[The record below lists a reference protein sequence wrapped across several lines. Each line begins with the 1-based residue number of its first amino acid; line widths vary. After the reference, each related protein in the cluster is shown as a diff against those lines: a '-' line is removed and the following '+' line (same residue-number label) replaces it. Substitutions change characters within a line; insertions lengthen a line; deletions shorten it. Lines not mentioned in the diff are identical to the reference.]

1 MAENETTEKKSS
13 KERMAE
19 YLKGWVPY
27 RYKRYYTFIFV
38 TIFALVIPFV
48 KINGAHFF
56 LLNFD
61 HKQIHLFFTKFD
73 MQELYMMPFLL
84 IFGFLFVFFLTTL
97 GGRVWCGWLCP
108 QTIFRV
114 IYRDLIQTKI
124 LGIRKSIKNK
134 QKEPK
139 DQMGKRAIGFFI
151 WVILSFIAAANFVWF
166 FVPPEEFFQYIQ
178 HPSQHGVMIGTI
190 FIIAGFLI
198 YDIVKL
204 KEDFCI
210 YVCPYARVQSVMYDE
225 ETIQTIY
232 NTERGGHIYSD
243 DQEVKLV
250 HSLKE
255 LHEKEGEDAECTMCD
270 ACVRVC
276 PTHIDI
282 KRGTQL
288 ECINCLECA
297 DACTQVMGA
306 LGKPSLITWTSYS
319 AVKEHR
325 KPKFLRFRTIAY
337 GVALTLALVGLFW
350 MGSKKEYMLLN
361 INRTTQLYKI
371 KNNGHKVTNA
381 YKFLF
386 QNTQR
391 EPHRYYF
398 EVVSHPKIKI
408 QRPDKPFKLGAGQKM
423 NKVVIL
429 YTTEDIVKDK
439 TKDTPIPIK
448 IRAYAVDAKDK
459 ISVVRDTI
467 FVFPRYD
474 ILEKKRSQK
483 DR

>member
-1 MAENETTEKKSS
+1 MAESVAAQQTKPS
-13 KERMAE
+13 KQRMKE
-19 YLKGWVPY
+19 YLKGWIPY
-27 RYKRYYTFIFV
+27 RYKRYVFFV
-38 TIFALVIPFV
+38 IATIVALVLPF
-48 KINGAHFF
+48 ITIHGNHFF

-84 IFGFLFVFFLTTL
+84 IFGFLGVFFITTL
-97 GGRVWCGWLCP
+97 GGRVWCGWACP

-114 IYRDLIQTKI
+114 IYRDLIQTKL
-124 LGIRKSIKNK
+124 LGIRKRISNK
-134 QKEPK
+134 QAEPK
-139 DQMGKRAIGFFI
+139 DQIAKRFVGG
-151 WVILSFIAAANFVWF
+151 ILWSILAVIAAVDFIWF
-166 FVPPEEFFQYIQ
+166 FVPPEDFFQYIK
-178 HPSQHGVMIGTI
+178 HPSEHGVMMGTI
-190 FIIAGFLI
+190 AIVAGFLI
-198 YDIVKL
+198 YDIIKL

-243 DQEVKLV
+243 DQERKLV
-250 HSLKE
+250 KNLKE
-255 LHEKEGEDAECTMCD
+255 LKEEDPEAECTYCD
-270 ACVRVC
+270 SCVRVC

-325 KPKFLRFRTIAY
+325 RPKFLRFRTIAY
-337 GVALTLALVGLFW
+337 GVALTAALAGLFIA
-350 MGSKKEYMLLN
+350 STKKEFMLLN

-371 KNNGHKVTNA
+371 KDHGKVVNNS
-381 YKFLF
+381 YRFLV

-391 EPHRYYF
+391 EDHKYYF
-398 EVVSHPKIKI
+398 EVLDHPDIKI
-408 QRPDKPFKLGAGQKM
+408 SRPKKPFKINAGAKM
-423 NKVVIL
+423 MKVVVLSTDKIL
-429 YTTEDIVKDK
+429 AKDS
-439 TKDTPIPIK
+439 TKDTVIPITIK
-448 IRAYAVDAKDK
+448 AYATDAKDK
-459 ISVVRDTI
+459 IVVTRKTT

-474 ILEKKRSQK
+474 ILKKKQEEK
-483 DR
+483 

>member
-1 MAENETTEKKSS
+1 MAEAEVAKMSK
-13 KERMAE
+13 KERMKE
-19 YLKGWVPY
+19 YLKGWSPY
-27 RYKRYYTFIFV
+27 RYKRYYTFVAITLFGL
-38 TIFALVIPFV
+38 IIPWI

-84 IFGFLFVFFLTTL
+84 IFGFLGVFFLTTL
-97 GGRVWCGWLCP
+97 AGRIWCGWLCP

-114 IYRDLIQTKI
+114 IYRDLIQTKL
-124 LGIRKSIKNK
+124 LGIRRSIQNK

-139 DQMGKRAIGFFI
+139 DQMGKRAVGFFI
-151 WVILSFIAAANFVWF
+151 WVVLAFIAAVNFVWF
-166 FVPPEEFFQYIQ
+166 FVPPEDFFQYIKN
-178 HPSQHGVMIGTI
+178 PGEHGVMMGTI
-190 FIIAGFLI
+190 VILALFLI

-232 NTERGGHIYSD
+232 NTHRGGHVYAE
-243 DQEVKLV
+243 DQHTKLAKNQ
-250 HSLKE
+250 KE
-255 LHEKEGEDAECTMCD
+255 LLAIDESSECTYCD

-282 KRGTQL
+282 KAGTQL

-297 DACTQVMGA
+297 DACTEVMGA

-319 AVKEHR
+319 AVEEER

-337 GVALTLALVGLFW
+337 GFALVASLIGLFW
-350 MGSKKEYMLLN
+350 IGSTKEFMLLN

-371 KNNGHKVTNA
+371 KDEGKRVTNA
-381 YKFLF
+381 YTFLF
-386 QNTQR
+386 QNT
-391 EPHRYYF
+391 ENDDHKYYF
-398 EVVSHPKIKI
+398 EIVGHDDIKI
-408 QRPDKPFKLGAGQKM
+408 ERPSKEFKLRAGTKSK
-423 NKVVIL
+423 KVVVL
-429 YTTEDIVKDK
+429 STVKELAKDSK
-439 TKDTPIPIK
+439 KDTPIAITIK
-448 IRAYAVDAKDK
+448 AYATDAKEK
-459 ISVVRDTI
+459 IVVERKTT
-467 FVFPRYD
+467 FVYPRYD
-474 ILEKKRSQK
+474 ELEKHRK
-483 DR
+483 